1 MERTLSVLDYAVLV
15 VSGSEGV
22 QGHTETLWKLLDKY
36 QVPTFI
42 FVNKMDRENADFHSI
57 LDNLRGKFGK
67 RVLPLQLPLG
77 QAEKFEGIID
87 LFKMKAYRANGNG
100 SDEIEIPDEYK
111 QIAEEAHEKMV
122 EAAVEA
128 DDDCMMR
135 YLEGETISNEEIMKC
150 LINGIRQAIIY
161 PMICG
166 SAFKNIGLGRL
177 MNAIIDYTYPAIL
190 NDYIVIDK
198 ATGEEEIRDANAPM
212 AALVFKTT
220 SDPFVGRLSTA
231 KFTAGMQNRKYDF
244 YCGNTCLVID
254 TYRNSS
260 SVIDNSDRIIF
271 VDRYINGIAE
281 SCQCFIYRIINDLIH
296 QMMQSSAG
304 CGTNIHSRTLSYS
317 FQTFQYLNLIRAVFM
332 FYRGIVPI
340 FFAHD
345 SSHSA
350 LQAAKIIFI

>member
-1 MERTLSVLDYAVLV
+1 MSSLVTLLIYLAAL
-15 VSGSEGV
+15 
-22 QGHTETLWKLLDKY
+22 
-36 QVPTFI
+36 
-42 FVNKMDRENADFHSI
+42 ADFYFQPV
-57 LDNLRGKFGK
+57 G
-67 RVLPLQLPLG
+67 
-77 QAEKFEGIID
+77 EGI
-87 LFKMKAYRANGNG
+87 YNRRTYTVQTTG
-100 SDEIEIPDEYK
+100 
-111 QIAEEAHEKMV
+111 
-122 EAAVEA
+122 
-128 DDDCMMR
+128 
-135 YLEGETISNEEIMKC
+135 YLVS
-150 LINGIRQAIIY
+150 
-161 PMICG
+161 P
-166 SAFKNIGLGRL
+166 
-177 MNAIIDYTYPAIL
+177 
-190 NDYIVIDK
+190 
-198 ATGEEEIRDANAPM
+198 
-212 AALVFKTT
+212 
-220 SDPFVGRLSTA
+220 TA

-244 YCGNTCLVID
+244 YCGNTCFVID

-296 QMMQSSAG
+296 QVMQSSAG